1 MLDEASIL
9 RQSRS
14 IAVVFTAPGDG
25 AHEPLFQLYLRREP
39 QNLFGSVDRRNS
51 PPRVLEPL
59 PIVFPVRDTDDL
71 RSGSGQSFNASRQV
85 MDRGFRI
92 IPDIED
98 QAFSRFDLSG
108 QERPIY
114 RVIDVGEA
122 AALQS
127 VAVNRDRLA
136 LHPLAVEGSPH

>member
-9 RQSRS
+9 RQGRS

-25 AHEPLFQLYLRREP
+25 ANEPLYQLDLRGEP

-51 PPRVLEPL
+51 PPRVLNPL

-71 RSGSGQSFNASRQV
+71 GSGTGQSFNGNRQV
-85 MDRGFRI
+85 MDRSFRI

-98 QAFSRFDLSG
+98 QAFSRLDLSG

-114 RVIDVGEA
+114 RVIDVGET

-127 VAVNRDRLA
+127 VAVDRDRL
-136 LHPLAVEGSPH
+136 PLQGLAGGG